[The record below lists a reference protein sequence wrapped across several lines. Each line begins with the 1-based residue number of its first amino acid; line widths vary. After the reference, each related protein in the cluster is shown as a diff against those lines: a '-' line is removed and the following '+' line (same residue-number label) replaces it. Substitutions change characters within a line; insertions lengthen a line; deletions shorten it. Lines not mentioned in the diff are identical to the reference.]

1 MKQRLTFEDG
11 KFTILTDNGKI
22 CGNETTAEIEGVF
35 TASAEDVKLIKEMLS
50 DKEFVSIFVE
60 KTMDTCWDR
69 VIETKKTVLTDSAS
83 ITELIENL
91 KKNSNEDKLKVL
103 QLRDVIKLIKPLCQW
118 ISSRTYRWM
127 VWAMSAIFVLE
138 LFFCVYGSLC
148 GAHWY
153 DCLADGVYAV
163 GVLVFA
169 RALHL
174 NRKNISIVQEVINK
188 FDE

>member
-1 MKQRLTFEDG
+1 MEQRLTFEDG
-11 KFTILTDNGKI
+11 KLTILTDNGKI
-22 CGNETTAEIEGVF
+22 CGNETTTEIEGVF
-35 TASAEDVKLIKEMLS
+35 TVSADDVKLIKEMLS
-50 DKEFVSIFVE
+50 DKEFVSILVE
-60 KTMDTCWDR
+60 KTERSSWLGIGT
-69 VIETKKTVLTDSAS
+69 TKTVLTDSAS
-83 ITELIENL
+83 VEQVYENL
-91 KKNSNEDKLKVL
+91 VKERNEAELKVL

-127 VWAMSAIFVLE
+127 VWALFAIFVLE

-153 DCLADGVYAV
+153 DCLADGLYAV

-174 NRKNISIVQEVINK
+174 NRKNISFVQEVINK
-188 FDE
+188 VDE